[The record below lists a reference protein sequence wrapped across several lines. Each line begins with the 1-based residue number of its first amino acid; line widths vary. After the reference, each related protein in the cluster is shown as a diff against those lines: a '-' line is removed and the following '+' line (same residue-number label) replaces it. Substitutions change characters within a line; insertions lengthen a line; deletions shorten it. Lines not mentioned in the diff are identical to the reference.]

1 MLYDKLSVKKKS
13 IWLKIG
19 VLIFDDWTVC
29 INQLKNTHPMLSED
43 LDEIEK
49 LTASLSAMV
58 DDEEKFK
65 QSSNEIL
72 EHLSQDNTEN
82 ISN

>member
-1 MLYDKLSVKKKS
+1 M
-13 IWLKIG
+13 
-19 VLIFDDWTVC
+19 DDWTVY
-29 INQLKNTHPMLSED
+29 INQLNKTHPMLSED

-72 EHLSQDNTEN
+72 EHLSQYNTEN

>member
-1 MLYDKLSVKKKS
+1 
-13 IWLKIG
+13 
-19 VLIFDDWTVC
+19 
-29 INQLKNTHPMLSED
+29 
-43 LDEIEK
+43 
-49 LTASLSAMV
+49 MV

-72 EHLSQDNTEN
+72 EDLSQDNTEN

>member
-13 IWLKIG
+13 TWLKMG
-19 VLIFDDWTVC
+19 VLILDDWTVY
-29 INQLKNTHPMLSED
+29 INQLKKTHPMLSED

-58 DDEEKFK
+58 DDEEKF
-65 QSSNEIL
+65 
-72 EHLSQDNTEN
+72 
-82 ISN
+82 

>member
-1 MLYDKLSVKKKS
+1 
-13 IWLKIG
+13 
-19 VLIFDDWTVC
+19 
-29 INQLKNTHPMLSED
+29 MLSED

-72 EHLSQDNTEN
+72 EHLSKDNTEN

>member
-1 MLYDKLSVKKKS
+1 MLYDKLSVNKKS

-19 VLIFDDWTVC
+19 VLIFDDWTVY
-29 INQLKNTHPMLSED
+29 INQLKITHPMLSED